1 MLECCGVL
9 TSGLRFCGVWC
20 TCIAPRRLYWWVC
33 LSSGA
38 YGTCLVASVCS
49 LNARVQFVSYLCATL
64 RSAQMIWIWPVQCA
78 VCAVVR
84 LPLALRSDVC
94 VPCNATSMGATDVVF
109 TALLG
114 LAACAACLASQD
126 HSGHPSSLVYAELS
140 CAAAFCVGWLG
151 L

>member
-1 MLECCGVL
+1 MAPVSLL
-9 TSGLRFCGVWC
+9 A
-20 TCIAPRRLYWWVC
+20 CI
-33 LSSGA
+33 
-38 YGTCLVASVCS
+38 S
-49 LNARVQFVSYLCATL
+49 LNARVQFVSYLCAAL
-64 RSAQMIWIWPVQCA
+64 RSAQVIWIWYVQ
-78 VCAVVR
+78 CAVVR

-114 LAACAACLASQD
+114 LAACAACLASHD

-140 CAAAFCVGWLG
+140 CAAALCVGWLG